1 MYSGTF
7 FTPWELKQGS
17 PAPRPVRN
25 QAAWQEVSS
34 RQISIA
40 PHSLHYCLNQTIYL
54 TPTGEKLS
62 ATKPDPG
69 PKKVGDHWAKEF
81 IPRTKGHQKGRKIT
95 HSQVKILCSVS
106 TIKESSFFFKT
117 KSKYFATNSCV
128 SPQAEQVSRSVGAAA
143 FIIITAPHL
152 IRQELVSE
160 NRGARNVFADC
171 LSRAGSHP
179 VVGLSATFTPVL
191 R

>member
-7 FTPWELKQGS
+7 FIPRELKQGS

-40 PHSLHYCLNQTIYL
+40 PHSLHYCLNQTFYL

-62 ATKPDPG
+62 STKPDPG
-69 PKKVGDHWAKEF
+69 PQKVGDYWAKEL
-81 IPRTKGHQKGRKIT
+81 IPRAKGHQKGRKIA

-106 TIKESSFFFKT
+106 VIKESSFF
-117 KSKYFATNSCV
+117 
-128 SPQAEQVSRSVGAAA
+128 
-143 FIIITAPHL
+143 
-152 IRQELVSE
+152 
-160 NRGARNVFADC
+160 
-171 LSRAGSHP
+171 
-179 VVGLSATFTPVL
+179 
-191 R
+191 